1 MHRRV
6 ETNEQNAKIGR
17 HLSLIGTAMRD
28 EDFFRAAGEKLLDV
42 HSYHDPLCKFCRTR
56 TRRALPD
63 VFEILVTGT
72 EQSEVHLIAAW
83 IPSDDLLHPLAADGI
98 TIVAHS
104 LDVIPRR
111 AVEANHFYHIWDGTE
126 QQGHEFRGA
135 IWAPDWMNPDIPLNR
150 MLRKHELIFETIMK
164 NADYLIRNLVYGEVL
179 GSLVYIPR
187 IRAEDLVQ
195 VHTILRANP
204 TWGEFRDGVSPRIN
218 AETGKWFEGS
228 HLPSYDEPF
237 AAPWPFDDDLPFP
250 QQEQIQVLPRDVI
263 TLSQIKTTTLSGE
276 RLEIPIAAEFTI
288 LKILLTQD

>member
-17 HLSLIGTAMRD
+17 HLSLIGTAMTN

-164 NADYLIRNLVYGEVL
+164 NADYLNKKL
-179 GSLVYIPR
+179 GLRRGAWQSRVHPSHPCGRSCSGAYNITRKSDVGRVPR
-187 IRAEDLVQ
+187 RRLA
-195 VHTILRANP
+195 
-204 TWGEFRDGVSPRIN
+204 
-218 AETGKWFEGS
+218 S
-228 HLPSYDEPF
+228 H
-237 AAPWPFDDDLPFP
+237 
-250 QQEQIQVLPRDVI
+250 
-263 TLSQIKTTTLSGE
+263 
-276 RLEIPIAAEFTI
+276 
-288 LKILLTQD
+288 